1 MLFEF
6 LGGFPSFYC
15 RWYHGRL
22 GRQVAEDRLR
32 TAGETGSYLVRE
44 SERNKGSYVL
54 SYLGKNGLT
63 HFKYVF
69 ICSRGCTFFVLAS
82 LSMLTISFVLNEVL
96 VAIFTL

>member
-1 MLFEF
+1 MLWLF
-6 LGGFPSFYC
+6 

-63 HFKYVF
+63 HFKYVNILQHVRKKVQNRMEF
-69 ICSRGCTFFVLAS
+69 YVVICV
-82 LSMLTISFVLNEVL
+82 
-96 VAIFTL
+96 